1 MDRKSQII
9 NEVLSA
15 VSHGIGV
22 GLSIAGLVFLII
34 KGMAANSGQALF
46 AYLVYGI
53 SLLGL
58 YSFSMLF
65 HSLYFTRARRLFQIF
80 DHCGIFLLIAGT
92 YTPYCL
98 LAIKGSLG
106 LGLLI
111 IIWLLAI
118 FGIIYHIL
126 AKKRLQWIE
135 TLTFVIMGWLC
146 LVGAR
151 PLAQALGSHG
161 LTLLVFGGIVF
172 TLGALVY
179 SIKGVKYA
187 HVYWHFFV
195 MLGSLLMFFS
205 IYYYI

>member
-22 GLSIAGLVFLII
+22 GLSIAGLVFLIL
-34 KGMAANSGQALF
+34 KGIHSDNPWALF

-98 LAIKGSLG
+98 LAIQGRLG

-111 IIWLLAI
+111 TIWLLAI
-118 FGIIYHIL
+118 FGIFYHIL
-126 AKKRLQWIE
+126 AKKRRQWVE

-151 PLAQALGSHG
+151 PLAQALGTVG
-161 LTLLVFGGIVF
+161 LTLLVTGGVVF

-187 HVYWHFFV
+187 HVYWHIFV
-195 MLGSLLMFFS
+195 VLGSVLMFFS
-205 IYYYI
+205 VYYYI